1 MEGRHVGSMSAE
13 SMIEG
18 TSGNET
24 LGGDQVR
31 LNTGMVFVPEPV

>member
-13 SMIEG
+13 GMIEG

-24 LGGDQVR
+24 LGEDQVH
-31 LNTGMVFVPEPV
+31 LNTGMVFVPEPL